1 MYKFLSLINFVIL
14 FTACSPNTEVVEDNS
29 QAVTTEYNTPELHA
43 LDDEIQ
49 PDGIKSGIIYM
60 KSTKPIHGSDVERTI
75 YFDDYGNKRRV
86 ETTTITYAKGERVAT
101 TQVVIDVDGYSYSFN
116 PEKKTG
122 YRTKTNR
129 NLNPTQIDFSKID
142 ANTMQQFGIEK
153 QGTEIIAG
161 KLCTI
166 YTISYEAM
174 NFNGVY
180 SVWNNLPLREISK
193 TLDFGY
199 EYVATKVEENVKVND
214 TWFQIPSEIDFQESS
229 GFQLE

>member
-1 MYKFLSLINFVIL
+1 MKQSLFIL
-14 FTACSPNTEVVEDNS
+14 ALFIGIQACTPKTEVIEDNS
-29 QAVTTEYNTPELHA
+29 QIDETEFKSTELNPIE
-43 LDDEIQ
+43 DIQ
-49 PDGIKSGIIYM
+49 PGNIRSGIIYM

-75 YFDDYGNKRRV
+75 YFDEYGTKRRV
-86 ETTTITYAKGERVAT
+86 ETTTVIYAKGERVST
-101 TQVVIDVDGYSYSFN
+101 TQVIIDVDGYSYSYN

-142 ANTMQQFGIEK
+142 ANTMQQFGIQK

-161 KLCTI
+161 KLCTV
-166 YTISYEAM
+166 YTISYDAM

-180 SVWNNLPLREISK
+180 SIWNNLPLREISK

-199 EYVATKVEENVKVND
+199 EYVATKVEENVSVNNL
-214 TWFQIPSEIDFQESS
+214 WFQIPSEIDFQESS
-229 GFQLE
+229 GVQMQ